1 MQELWLQF
9 KHFTDISFWI
19 QLVER
24 FKDFGPLAPITLA
37 LLESIFPALPLLV
50 IISFNVGVYGPY
62 LGFLYSWAGTTLG
75 SILMFLFYRKLV
87 KRYLHRWIMR
97 QQKLASIHDWISSHK
112 QITLFILTALPF
124 TPSSLIN
131 LGYGLSDFSARTFV
145 STVLCSKLIMVFSMT
160 MFGHSLVN
168 MSEQP
173 IFIIIAVILLIGLY
187 YVSKFVSKKYL
198 NQN

>member
-1 MQELWLQF
+1 MQELWNQIER
-9 KHFTDISFWI
+9 FTDISFWI

-75 SILMFLFYRKLV
+75 SILMFLIYRKIV
-87 KRYLHRWIMR
+87 KRYLHQWIMK
-97 QQKLASIHDWISSHK
+97 QQKLASIHDWISSHR

-131 LGYGLSDFSARTFV
+131 LGYGLSDFNGRTFI
-145 STVLCSKLIMVFSMT
+145 STVLCSKLIMVFLMT

-173 IFIIIAVILLIGLY
+173 IFIMIAAVMLIALY
-187 YVSKFVSKKYL
+187 YVSKYVSKKYL